1 MARLFCSIARRENRR
16 IAKLC
21 NCFRNAAIGQNSTP
35 ENRKCGRAKYSCGFT
50 LIELM
55 IVVAIMAILASAAMP
70 LQEMMVKREKEQ
82 ALRTALRQIRTAIDA
97 YKLAADEGR
106 VEKKADEIGYPRK
119 LEDLEA
125 GVVDI
130 KVPDKKKIFFMRRL
144 PRDPMFT
151 DPEVPA
157 AETWGKRSY
166 ESPPDNPEEGDDVF
180 DVYSMSEQKG
190 LNGIPYNQW

>member
-1 MARLFCSIARRENRR
+1 MLPRISNR
-16 IAKLC
+16 
-21 NCFRNAAIGQNSTP
+21 
-35 ENRKCGRAKYSCGFT
+35 GFT

-70 LQEMMVKREKEQ
+70 LQEMVVKRTKEQ
-82 ALRTALRQIRTAIDA
+82 ELRTALRQIRMAIDA
-97 YKLAADEGR
+97 YKLAADEGK
-106 VEKKADEIGYPRK
+106 VEKKADEMGYPRK

-130 KVPDKKKIFFMRRL
+130 KTPNKKKIFFMRRL
-144 PRDPMFT
+144 PRDPMFA

-166 ESPPDNPEEGDDVF
+166 ESPPDNPDEGDDVF
-180 DVYSMSEQKG
+180 DVYSLSEQKG
-190 LNGIPYNQW
+190 LNGIPYNKW

>member
-1 MARLFCSIARRENRR
+1 MLPKS
-16 IAKLC
+16 
-21 NCFRNAAIGQNSTP
+21 NSH
-35 ENRKCGRAKYSCGFT
+35 GFT

-55 IVVAIMAILASAAMP
+55 VVVTIMAILASAAMP
-70 LQEMMVKREKEQ
+70 LQEMVVKREKEQ

-106 VEKKADEIGYPRK
+106 VEKKADETGYPRK

-125 GVVDI
+125 GVADI
-130 KVPDKKKIFFMRRL
+130 KTPDKKNIFFMRRL
-144 PRDPMFT
+144 PRDPMFA
-151 DPEVPA
+151 DSEVPA

-166 ESPPDNPEEGDDVF
+166 ESPPDNPDEGDDIF
-180 DVYSMSEQKG
+180 DVYSLSEQKG